1 MQFVSWDKRFVD
13 PIAVPGRKPLVTL
26 RDAATY
32 ITKLPH
38 GRTRCRRMAGR
49 DGSAVAGR
57 RTRRATVVRAHRY
70 HESDQPA
77 RRARKTSIGGSGSSR
92 GTNDDRL
99 DLRRYQMAGHP
110 AHLKV
115 FANPIAADEW

>member
-70 HESDQPA
+70 HESDQPGTSSA
-77 RRARKTSIGGSGSSR
+77 CLTRRAKTSIVGRRKMHPTTRSAFGGG
-92 GTNDDRL
+92 
-99 DLRRYQMAGHP
+99 
-110 AHLKV
+110 
-115 FANPIAADEW
+115 

>member
-49 DGSAVAGR
+49 DGVRGSDGLHQLWVHFQTSTHPTTRSAF
-57 RTRRATVVRAHRY
+57 
-70 HESDQPA
+70 
-77 RRARKTSIGGSGSSR
+77 GGG
-92 GTNDDRL
+92 
-99 DLRRYQMAGHP
+99 
-110 AHLKV
+110 
-115 FANPIAADEW
+115 